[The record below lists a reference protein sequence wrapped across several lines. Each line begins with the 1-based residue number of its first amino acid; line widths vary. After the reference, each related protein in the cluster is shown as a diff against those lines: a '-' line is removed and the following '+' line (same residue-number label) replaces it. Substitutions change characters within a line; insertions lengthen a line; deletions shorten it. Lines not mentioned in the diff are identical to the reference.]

1 MIKRVLIVVALA
13 VVAVLVFAATKP
25 DTFSVQ
31 RTIAIKA
38 PPEKIFPLLNDFH
51 SWGLWSPYEK
61 LDPAMQRTF
70 SDPASGVGA
79 VYQWESNGQGG
90 VGSMEI
96 TSATAPTLLAL
107 NLNFIKPFATRN
119 TVEFALQPSGDS
131 TSTSTI
137 VTWTMRGP
145 LPYVAK
151 IMNVFFNMDSMVGKD
166 FETGLADLKTVAEK

>member
-1 MIKRVLIVVALA
+1 MIKKILIAVALA

-31 RTIAIKA
+31 RAIAIKA

-79 VYQWESNGQGG
+79 VYQWESDGQGG

-96 TSATAPTLLAL
+96 TRATAPTLLAL
-107 NLNFIKPFATRN
+107 NLNFVKPFATRN
-119 TVEFALQPSGDS
+119 TVEFALQPAGNS
-131 TSTSTI
+131 TM

-145 LPYVAK
+145 SPYVAK
-151 IMNVFFNMDSMVGKD
+151 VMQVFFNMDSMVGKD
-166 FETGLADLKTVAEK
+166 FETGLADLKAVAEK

>member
-1 MIKRVLIVVALA
+1 MIKKILIVAALA
-13 VVAVLVFAATKP
+13 VAAILIFAATKP

-31 RTIAIKA
+31 RAISIKA

-79 VYQWESNGQGG
+79 VYQWESNGEGG

-96 TSATAPTLLAL
+96 IRVTPPTLLAL
-107 NLNFIKPFATRN
+107 NLNFVKPFATRN
-119 TVEFALQPSGDS
+119 FVEFTLQPSGD
-131 TSTSTI
+131 TTT

-151 IMNVFFNMDSMVGKD
+151 LMQVFFNMDKMVGKD